1 MRHSVKKLLQSAR
14 VFDRSARKIA
24 RQYLS
29 PASRIAGQV
38 RRTRL
43 ANVPSTRP
51 GLAAILNGRGR
62 PFYIARRVPSGKPQT
77 SMSKTMMT
85 PRTPSIH
92 RAAERESLR
101 PYLRRAV
108 LAGGLQPAA
117 QCCAI
122 PNTTL
127 TGRCLANEPMLR
139 HCSRA
144 PLPVETQG

>member
-1 MRHSVKKLLQSAR
+1 MRHSLKPLLQSAR

-29 PASRIAGQV
+29 PASRIAGAPKGT
-38 RRTRL
+38 RPRL
-43 ANVPSTRP
+43 AGSSTGEDARSTLRGGSRRASHRP
-51 GLAAILNGRGR
+51 
-62 PFYIARRVPSGKPQT
+62 
-77 SMSKTMMT
+77 MSKTMMT

-101 PYLRRAV
+101 PYLRRTV

-117 QCCAI
+117 PCCAI
-122 PNTTL
+122 PNTSL

-144 PLPVETQG
+144 PLAVEMQG